1 MAVKTERETRLSAR
15 KGGRKVILFLSGI
28 ILPKTLLKVR
38 AILFLKAFLKSIHV
52 IINHSCFPAY
62 ITGTDNVNVFNLAF
76 YEYFDLPEMAGDLN
90 KIFEN
95 IWGAD
100 FLPSS
105 QQK

>member
-1 MAVKTERETRLSAR
+1 
-15 KGGRKVILFLSGI
+15 
-28 ILPKTLLKVR
+28 
-38 AILFLKAFLKSIHV
+38 
-52 IINHSCFPAY
+52 
-62 ITGTDNVNVFNLAF
+62 VFNLAF